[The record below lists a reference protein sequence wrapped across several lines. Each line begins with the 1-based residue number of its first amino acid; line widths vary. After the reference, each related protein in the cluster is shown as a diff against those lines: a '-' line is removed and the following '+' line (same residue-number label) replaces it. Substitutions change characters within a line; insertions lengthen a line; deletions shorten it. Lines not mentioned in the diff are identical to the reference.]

1 MVRLTYFMIWI
12 IYNLLFP
19 VVFVLALPYYLLR
32 MVRRGGYWKGF
43 VQRLGVYDSGLRAA
57 LAARKRVW
65 VHAVSVGE
73 TFVALRFM
81 EEWRRANPGVAFV
94 LTVNTSTGRA
104 LAAKALH
111 PDDVMVYFPV
121 DTPLVL
127 WRVFRTLR
135 PVLLVLTE
143 CEFWPN
149 LIGMAARRGIPMMLI
164 NGRLS
169 DRSFRGY
176 RRFRWLFRPVLRLI
190 DRLCVQSLQDRDRF
204 LSLGVEGVTIKVTGS
219 AKYDVALQ
227 TPGRVEDGMAI
238 LAEAGISPGVR
249 ILVGGSTW
257 AGEEDILLDVFGRL
271 RGEYSDLRLVLVPRH
286 AERRDE
292 VVEAIRRRGLAFVQR
307 SRGGA
312 VEGGGTAE
320 VLLADTTGELRHLY
334 TVATVIFVGKSLTQ
348 HGGQNPIEPAACA
361 KPVLVGPN
369 MENFAD
375 VMREFLAAE
384 GVVQVADALELE
396 GRLRDLLN
404 DEGERRRL
412 GERASGVVQ
421 RNRGSLVAMVEG
433 AEALL
438 SAGRR

>member
-1 MVRLTYFMIWI
+1 MIWV

-19 VVFVLALPYYLLR
+19 VVFVLALPYYLVR

-43 VQRLGVYDSGLRAA
+43 VQRLGVYDDGVRAK
-57 LAARKRVW
+57 LAGRDRVW

-81 EEWRRANPGVAFV
+81 EAWRRKDAGVAFV

-121 DTPLVL
+121 DAPLVL

-135 PVLLVLTE
+135 PALLVLTE

-149 LIGMAARRGIPMMLI
+149 VIGMAARRGIPVMLI

-190 DRLCVQSLQDRDRF
+190 SQLCVQSSQDRERF
-204 LSLGVEGVTIKVTGS
+204 LSLGVDGERVKVTGS

-227 TPGRVEDGMAI
+227 APGRLEEGMAI
-238 LAEAGISPGVR
+238 LAEAGMGLGSPV
-249 ILVGGSTW
+249 LVGGSTW
-257 AGEEDILLDVFGRL
+257 GGEEDILLDVFGRL
-271 RGEYSDLRLVLVPRH
+271 RAEHPELRLVLVPRH

-307 SRGGA
+307 SRGGG
-312 VEGGGTAE
+312 VEGGGRAD

-334 TVATVIFVGKSLTQ
+334 TVATVIFIGKSLTQ
-348 HGGQNPIEPAACA
+348 HGGQNPIEAAACA

-375 VMREFLAAE
+375 VMREFLEAG
-384 GVVQVADALELE
+384 GVVQVADAVELE
-396 GRLRDLLN
+396 CRLRDLLK

-438 SAGRR
+438 SAGQR